1 VGVAVSGAGAVAQN
15 VILSRT
21 NAYGL
26 DSVIVSSGDVTLSA
40 TGTSTISS
48 TVVALSAA
56 LGVGAD
62 AGIGASIGI
71 GVARNFIGWT
81 PDGTNTPAQVQAYL
95 MDSSVDA
102 DGALTQTAIAG
113 QAINSVVAAGS
124 VAVAG
129 GVYAGVAVAGSGVF
143 TENTVGVDVKA
154 FIDADRSSGATGIS
168 ADSVALH
175 ASDSSSIHAVAAA
188 VSVAISGGFVGAS
201 LSVGVSLARNTI
213 TSDVDAYIVG
223 ADGVDSDPADHG
235 ITATVVYMREIGS
248 AGNLIGYRPY
258 IAPTP
263 TSYLDP
269 QLDPDALLPIPNVY
283 RRLEEAGVAAEIVN
297 AAALKGTSISRFT
310 TAGSRAGQERYY
322 GYVTPADGLARVRT
336 RVTVQSAGRGF
347 TYMYVSTVDSTAHRY
362 GPLADSN
369 RAEMAALDF
378 AIRRELFEPLA
389 GRTDTVLLLVADHGQ
404 RRSHNAHVAW
414 LNRHPDLTRMVQAP
428 LMGEGRAGYLYVK
441 HGREGDVRA
450 YLARYLAEEIQ
461 VVKKARAVELGLFG
475 PPGRPLG
482 PECDDRT
489 GDLLLLP
496 RGDWLVRQ
504 HVTTDEPL
512 PPYTGVHG
520 GLTRAE
526 MLIPFLAYRF

>member
-1 VGVAVSGAGAVAQN
+1 VQHEIIERAERALLERQALPEEFGPGTVRPSYDGLGLVNVPARALAWLAPAAPRLSDLEPAPPLAPNLLGDKAVTAAWQEWQARGPINHVIVLLLDALGYDQLCTMMSDGTTPNLAAAAGAPDGFFIPLTTVFP
-15 VILSRT
+15 
-21 NAYGL
+21 
-26 DSVIVSSGDVTLSA
+26 
-40 TGTSTISS
+40 ST
-48 TVVALSAA
+48 TTAALTSAA
-56 LGVGAD
+56 
-62 AGIGASIGI
+62 
-71 GVARNFIGWT
+71 T
-81 PDGTNTPAQVQAYL
+81 AYP
-95 MDSSVDA
+95 
-102 DGALTQTAIAG
+102 
-113 QAINSVVAAGS
+113 
-124 VAVAG
+124 
-129 GVYAGVAVAGSGVF
+129 
-143 TENTVGVDVKA
+143 
-154 FIDADRSSGATGIS
+154 
-168 ADSVALH
+168 
-175 ASDSSSIHAVAAA
+175 
-188 VSVAISGGFVGAS
+188 
-201 LSVGVSLARNTI
+201 
-213 TSDVDAYIVG
+213 
-223 ADGVDSDPADHG
+223 PADHG

-248 AGNLIGYRPY
+248 AVNLIGYRPY